1 MSGKVNGGIVAAV
14 GMTHTPGLGDQ
25 LDRPAAAQVERL
37 LEGFA
42 VVRRQIELARPD
54 VIVAFVNDHFDMF
67 TLGAMPAIAI
77 GIGDTHW
84 GPTPETEAWIQ
95 MKRGPVPGHRG
106 LAFDI
111 YTSLMEEGFDLYR
124 FESAELVHNVLLP
137 KRYLWPELDIP
148 VVPVFL
154 NCFVPPLPTFRRAYE
169 LGRAIRKVVA
179 RRPERVAFLASGGIS
194 HWPPIFL
201 EEFENSDPRRER
213 VLQLHMHGPEALK
226 KDPAIFLAILEREK
240 EMAAS
245 SRQLINI
252 EWDREFLQRLAQGEV
267 ERLTSLTHDEVRAA
281 GGPGA
286 AEMLL
291 WVALMG
297 AMEGA
302 KARVVMYEPVKEWM
316 GGVGLLSYEVS
327 SG

>member
-1 MSGKVNGGIVAAV
+1 MSAKANGSIVAAV
-14 GMTHTPGLGDQ
+14 GVTHTPGLGDQ
-25 LDRPAAAQVERL
+25 LDRPEAAQVERL

-42 VVRRQIELARPD
+42 VVRQQIEQARPE

-67 TLGAMPAIAI
+67 TLSAMPAIAI
-77 GIGDTHW
+77 GVGDTHW
-84 GPTPETEAWIQ
+84 GPTPATEAWIQ
-95 MKRGPVPGHRG
+95 MKRAPVPGHRD

-111 YTSLMEEGFDLYR
+111 YSALLEDGFDLYR
-124 FESAELVHNVLLP
+124 FDSAEFVHNVLLP

-148 VVPVFL
+148 IVPVFL
-154 NCFVPPLPTFRRAYE
+154 NCFVPPLPTFRRAHE

-179 RRPERVAFLASGGIS
+179 RRSERVAFLASGGIS
-194 HWPPIFL
+194 HWPPIVL
-201 EEFENSDPRRER
+201 EEFENGDPRKER
-213 VLQLHMHGPEALK
+213 VLQLHRYGPEALK
-226 KDPAIFLAILEREK
+226 KDPTLFLAILEREK

-252 EWDREFLQRLAQGEV
+252 EWDREFLQRVAAGDV
-267 ERLTSLTHDEVRAA
+267 EYLTSLSHDEVRAA
-281 GGPGA
+281 GGPGG

-297 AMEGA
+297 AMGGA

-316 GGVGLLSYEVS
+316 GGVGLLSYAMSLV
-327 SG
+327 